1 MNKIMWLNSKFH
13 STISR
18 HYFETVSRQKHRKI
32 QTLVVLHPFAL
43 LCGRVI
49 HLIPPSPSFL
59 PCSVFPAPSSSPAM
73 GHGPGSTW
81 NPIRHIHYLVT
92 TQSRRAP
99 TTLLSLRPLYISLS
113 LYSFSAA
120 RLSVWRLRRDS
131 GGRWVRA
138 SWGKARSLVRQR
150 WSWRGLKLRHSW
162 KDIAPS
168 PPTAQRYCGTESQ
181 TFASAGPSHGRQT
194 HPRSHDHTCT
204 SPHTHTQY
212 QSFLDETN

>member
-1 MNKIMWLNSKFH
+1 MHLQIKKIMRLNSTFH

-18 HYFETVSRQKHRKI
+18 NHLETVSRQKNTEEI
-32 QTLVVLHPFAL
+32 QTLGVLHPFAL

-49 HLIPPSPSFL
+49 HLIPPSPLFL

-73 GHGPGSTW
+73 GHGPGSMW

-120 RLSVWRLRRDS
+120 RLSVWRQRRDS
-131 GGRWVRA
+131 GGRWVWA
-138 SWGKARSLVRQR
+138 SWRKASSLVRQYWGCR
-150 WSWRGLKLRHSW
+150 GWSSGLLEIHS
-162 KDIAPS
+162 AF
-168 PPTAQRYCGTESQ
+168 PPTAQHYCGTES
-181 TFASAGPSHGRQT
+181 
-194 HPRSHDHTCT
+194 
-204 SPHTHTQY
+204 
-212 QSFLDETN
+212 